1 MKKASRR
8 HDVQKRRETDE
19 RRERERKGD
28 TCFLA
33 VDTSM
38 DMLVKLSCRCCLR
51 HEGHMVIGR
60 WVYVYEG
67 IDG

>member
-1 MKKASRR
+1 MY
-8 HDVQKRRETDE
+8 KREERKTREE
-19 RRERERKGD
+19 GEREREGD

-38 DMLVKLSCRCCLR
+38 DMSVKLSCRCCLR